1 MRRLFIGLLILI
13 VAIYSASGVI
23 AENIPI
29 TKTFS
34 QTELI
39 NEEPIIAWSGCRYEI
54 VPSVYSA
61 FISDST
67 ISGIVEVANE
77 SKVLIQN
84 VEFIG
89 SPSIIVRD
97 NACVILENFRLL
109 SGGLTIMLLDNSY
122 LKLAEGDTLGALSII
137 MNGSSKALIRAP
149 YTYYTAW
156 IECFEHSRL
165 YVEADLRMSE
175 IKLHDNATAYIS
187 EINFH
192 CTIRAYDHSVAIL
205 NKTYSDSPSN
215 MFYAYGSS
223 RITLTEAHL
232 NQTYVFLYNMAY
244 LHSKNSELYSIEM
257 HDCSLAHIERN
268 EIYSVYSTS
277 CGNLTIISSFIDHL
291 QTNMYIESSIPSIY
305 SGAYIMNST
314 VCEVTLYSPGIT
326 YLVNSEIS
334 ILRYLVIH
342 NRKLIVNETHVIST
356 SNYTNFVNISS
367 SIESAYILSK
377 FVADNASLV
386 IINRSSADVLLIS
399 VESAKIYDA
408 STVTSLKSNVFVENT
423 TMSGT
428 FFMYDNTD
436 LHVRNSTLQNSS
448 VLISNSRIFVESSQL
463 YFNITLRKS
472 EAEFKDATISAQR
485 VLTMESNIYLNR
497 TNTMIEHMSING
509 RIIFENSNATITR
522 AYVAFILINGSFVI
536 SNGII
541 TSATNLDGILSGIFA
556 RETNILINENNIYSI
571 GAIRCN
577 LIFENYSALSSS
589 LIELQDHSNLT
600 IKANIKPLIAIVTHD
615 FSEIKIE
622 NSSLE
627 GVYGKYAVIEIKNS
641 SMNRLSLG
649 ESHGIIYR
657 SNISEITIDKID
669 IEVSES
675 TINIIRALEGSV
687 RINHSNVGEVELGK
701 PQDYVAHKIRATAL
715 FVDGS
720 EIDRITSF
728 GGTIHIANS
737 TVKSII
743 SIFTNVSITNY
754 SNVDFAWE
762 NFLITATGNVVIN
775 SNYIP
780 PGTYARLLSVDAS
793 SNVNMTEPV
802 ILTNVSA
809 LNLTIINSS
818 FAAIC
823 GLNAAFHIINSTVAT
838 ALWLLKA
845 QYVELTHVY
854 VDAEAYPAAVEGNII
869 RINNLTAP
877 DLLILGAENAIIQNF
892 SVNYILCAPNFE
904 MIDPWVIPP
913 EPMPTTYID
922 LSTGDAYFAGLLYV
936 SGSIKNTHIEYVYT
950 LCASVSLNEAILST
964 LNAIYSNLTITTSTI
979 LELILYESTH
989 ITIYNSSVQFIK
1001 THTWA
1006 WDYPIYPMD
1015 EYLHAIKS
1023 TINATYVHYSII
1035 DAIVSLQGPRL
1046 DVPFLRTIYE
1056 NTTLGE
1062 LRFAI
1067 IDIYG
1072 LSLVNITGFK
1082 NVTIEALRV
1091 YCKMDKEPPIITV
1104 QVSTPIVYELGIEKN
1119 LIFTINDDSPKEYWI
1134 LLNDSEALRNTYSS
1148 GVQITISLQD
1158 FINSPG
1164 NYLARIY
1171 ASDQFGNVNSVDVP
1185 IIVYPMEPPVIVSA
1199 PPRIINITV
1208 GESIELSWTARDASP
1223 NTYKLYIDGN
1233 LSASGAWLSDIPVK
1247 YNFTASE
1254 VRKYNVTIIF
1264 KDQLDQTTV
1273 DSIII
1278 NVKPTPAPVT
1288 MTAIIAIVAIVGL
1301 AALAAFLLRRRKA

>member
-1 MRRLFIGLLILI
+1 MRRLLIGLLILI

-39 NEEPIIAWSGCRYEI
+39 NEEPIVAWSGCRYET

-84 VEFIG
+84 VEFID
-89 SPSIIVRD
+89 SPLIIVRD

-165 YVEADLRMSE
+165 YIEADLRMSE

-192 CTIRAYDHSVAIL
+192 CTIQAYDHSVAIL
-205 NKTYSDSPSN
+205 NKTYSDSSSN

-277 CGNLTIISSFIDHL
+277 RGNLTIISSFIDYL

-314 VCEVTLYSPGIT
+314 VFEVALYSPGIT

-334 ILRYLVIH
+334 ILEYLVIH
-342 NRKLIVNETHVIST
+342 NGTLIVNETHVIST
-356 SNYTNFVNISS
+356 SNYTNFVNVSS

-386 IINRSSADVLLIS
+386 IINRYSADVLLIG

-423 TMSGT
+423 TMPGT

-448 VLISNSRIFVESSQL
+448 VLTSNSRIFVESSQL
-463 YFNITLRKS
+463 YLNNITLLKS
-472 EAEFKDATISAQR
+472 EAEFKDATISAQG
-485 VLTMESNIYLNR
+485 VLAVESNIYLNR
-497 TNTMIEHMSING
+497 TNTMIEDMNING
-509 RIIFENSNATITR
+509 RIIFEGSNATITR

-600 IKANIKPLIAIVTHD
+600 IKANIKPLIRIVTHD

-641 SMNRLSLG
+641 SMNYLSLD

-657 SNISEITIDKID
+657 SSISGITIDKID

-675 TINIIRALEGSV
+675 TINIIEALEGSV
-687 RINHSNVGEVELGK
+687 RINHSNVGEVELGT
-701 PQDYVAHKIRATAL
+701 PQDYFVAHKIRATAL

-720 EIDRITSF
+720 EIDRIASF

-737 TVKSII
+737 TVGSII
-743 SIFTNVSITNY
+743 SIFTNVSITNH

-780 PGTYARLLSVDAS
+780 PGTYVCLLSVDAS

-818 FAAIC
+818 FVAIW
-823 GLNAAFHIINSTVAT
+823 GLNAALHVINSTIAT
-838 ALWLLKA
+838 VLRLLEA
-845 QYVELTHVY
+845 QCVELTHVY
-854 VDAEAYPAAVEGNII
+854 VDAAAVEGNII
-869 RINNLTAP
+869 RINNLTAQH
-877 DLLILGAENAIIQNF
+877 LLILGAENAIIQNF
-892 SVNYILCAPNFE
+892 SVEYIFCAPNLE
-904 MIDPWVIPP
+904 MIMDPWVIPP

-922 LSTGDAYFAGLLYV
+922 LSTGDAYFASLLYV
-936 SGSIKNTHIEYVYT
+936 SGSIKNTHIENAHT

-964 LNAIYSNLTITTSTI
+964 LHAIYSNLTITTSTI
-979 LELILYESTH
+979 LGLMLYESTH
-989 ITIYNSSVQFIK
+989 ITIYDSSVQFIE
-1001 THTWA
+1001 THTWT

-1023 TINATYVHYSII
+1023 TINTTYVHYSII

-1062 LRFAI
+1062 LRSAI

-1091 YCKMDKEPPIITV
+1091 YCKMDKKPPIITV

-1134 LLNDSEALRNTYSS
+1134 LLNDSEVLRNTYSS

-1185 IIVYPMEPPVIVSA
+1185 IIVYPMEPPVIVFA

-1301 AALAAFLLRRRKA
+1301 AALAAFLLRRRRA